1 MNLVRNI
8 KSGLIVGVML
18 LLVSCNS
25 WLEVDPDDRI
35 MDNSLFKDREGFLAA
50 LNGVYSEMNDPKLY
64 GANLTMG
71 MLDVMAQ
78 YYNCN
83 FTDHD
88 YSVYANYSYTEKGFK
103 STLDNIWS
111 GLYSMIANC
120 NAILAHCGDGNPVLS
135 DTYYRL
141 VKGEALGLRAMMH
154 LDLVRMFGPV
164 YSEENK
170 EIKCIPYMTKAD
182 RGVQPLLSADSVI
195 YYVIKDLEIASSLLS
210 TVDPVITEGARNHDS
225 EKGTNDLYYRQYRM
239 NYFAVNALMA
249 RAYLWI
255 GNTQK
260 AGECARTVIA
270 KVSNEDKPLFPLV
283 NVDYMTKNSP
293 DGVFYPEVLFSLYNT
308 SRESKVYKTFF
319 DPSLSV
325 VKMLTM
331 SGNLSTGRVNGTYDD
346 KDDYRYR
353 MWASTISN
361 SKEVTYLNKYKDE
374 TEADS
379 AYHYRYMIPLV
390 RVSELYL
397 IAAECETDVPTAL
410 EKYFN
415 KLRFARN
422 CVNQNASSV
431 EELKGLIR
439 SEYVREFIGEG
450 QLFFYYKRNG
460 LQTIPDG
467 ATTSGTMNMQLENYV
482 FPLPDSET
490 SQRAGSQDNVSQE

>member
-1 MNLVRNI
+1 MKIIRNI

-18 LLVSCNS
+18 LFVSCNS

-50 LNGVYSEMNDPKLY
+50 LNGVYSEMNKSTLY
-64 GANLTMG
+64 GANLSMG

-78 YYNCN
+78 YYNCS
-83 FTDHD
+83 FTDHN
-88 YSVYANYSYTEKGFK
+88 YSTYANYSYTQDVFK

-111 GLYSMIANC
+111 GLYSLIANC
-120 NAILAHCGDGNPVLS
+120 NAILDHCGEGTPVLS

-154 LDLVRMFGPV
+154 LDLLRMFGPI
-164 YSEENK
+164 YTAENK
-170 EIKCIPYMTKAD
+170 GTKCIPYMTRAD
-182 RGVQPLLSADSVI
+182 RVVQPLLPADSVM
-195 YYVIKDLEIASSLLS
+195 YYVIKDLEAASELLA
-210 TVDPVITEGARNHDS
+210 TVDPVITDGPRNQDAGQS
-225 EKGTNDLYYRQYRM
+225 SNDLYYRQYRM
-239 NYFAVNALMA
+239 NYFAVNALIA
-249 RAYLWI
+249 RAYLWM

-260 AGECARTVIA
+260 AGEYARTVIE

-283 NVDYMTKNSP
+283 DVDYMTKNSS

-308 SRESKVYKTFF
+308 SRESNVYKTFF
-319 DPSLSV
+319 DPTLSV
-325 VKMLTM
+325 ARILTM
-331 SGNLSTGRVNGTYDD
+331 KGNLATGRVNGTYDD

-353 MWASTISN
+353 MWASTISEGT
-361 SKEVTYLNKYKDE
+361 EVTYLNKYKDE
-374 TEADS
+374 TSSDS

-397 IAAECETDVPTAL
+397 IAAECESDVPTAI

-415 KLRFARN
+415 PLRFARN
-422 CVNQNASSV
+422 CVNQNASTA
-431 EELKGLIR
+431 EEMKSLIR
-439 SEYVREFIGEG
+439 AEYVREFIGEG

-467 ATTSGTMNMQLENYV
+467 ATENGTMNMQLTNYV

-490 SQRAGSQDNVSQE
+490 SQRAE